1 MGRAAR
7 RIMTANLAALLLV
20 AASSC
25 NRQPPETYAPG
36 LGEIMTLQQMR
47 HSKLFFAGQ
56 ANNWELAAYELK
68 ELQEGF
74 DDVVKFHPTH
84 ENVPEPLSALVP
96 SMIDGPLKELD
107 DIITAKDRGR
117 FFTGFDELT
126 KACNGCH
133 QAANFGFNVVE
144 RPSQNPFTNQAFQ
157 PRGPQQ

>member
-1 MGRAAR
+1 MRATR
-7 RIMTANLAALLLV
+7 RPLTTISLALLFV
-20 AASSC
+20 AAAGC
-25 NRQPPETYAPG
+25 NRQPPESYAPG

-47 HSKLFFAGQ
+47 HSKLWFAGQ
-56 ANNWELAAYELK
+56 ASNWPLAAYELK

-84 ENVPEPLSALVP
+84 ENAPLPLTQLVP
-96 SMIDGPLKELD
+96 NMMNAPIKELD
-107 DIITAKDRGR
+107 DIIAAKDRGR

-144 RPSQNPFTNQAFQ
+144 RPNQNPYTNQVFQ
-157 PRGPQQ
+157 PQ

>member
-1 MGRAAR
+1 MMRAAR
-7 RIMTANLAALLLV
+7 PTLTTISLALLL
-20 AASSC
+20 AAGAGC
-25 NRQPPETYAPG
+25 NRRPPESYAPG

-47 HSKLFFAGQ
+47 HSKLWFAGQ
-56 ANNWELAAYELK
+56 ASNWPLAAYELK

-84 ENVPEPLSALVP
+84 ENASLPLAQLVP
-96 SMIDGPLKELD
+96 KMMDGPIKELD
-107 DIITAKDRGR
+107 GIIAAKDRGR

-144 RPSQNPFTNQAFQ
+144 RPNQNPYTNQVFQ
-157 PRGPQQ
+157 PQ

>member
-1 MGRAAR
+1 MMRTAGR
-7 RIMTANLAALLLV
+7 TTTTLLV
-20 AASSC
+20 GLLSVAAASC
-25 NRQPPETYAPG
+25 NRQQPESYAPG

-47 HSKLFFAGQ
+47 HSKLWFAGQ

-74 DDVVKFHPTH
+74 GDVVKFHPTH
-84 ENVPEPLSALVP
+84 ENVPEPLTQLVP
-96 SMIDGPLKELD
+96 TMMDSPLKELD
-107 DIITAKDRGR
+107 DIIGAKDRGR

-126 KACNGCH
+126 KACNACH

-157 PRGPQQ
+157 PR